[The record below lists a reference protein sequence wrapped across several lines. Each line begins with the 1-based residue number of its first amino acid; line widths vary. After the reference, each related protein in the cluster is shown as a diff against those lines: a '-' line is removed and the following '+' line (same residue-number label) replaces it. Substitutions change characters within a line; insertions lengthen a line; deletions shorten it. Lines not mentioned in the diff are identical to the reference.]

1 MKDRGGMTPEGG
13 VYGLLSQQRAAFV
26 IGIGFPNSVAF
37 YENSFHDKRY
47 WALFLRLPP
56 RVRALKAAPDTAGLR
71 CLIFQRGFAP
81 LENPLGA
88 KPRLFERRGNTMHQ
102 ALYRKWRPRDFDEV
116 SGQDHITSIL
126 KYECATGKFSHAYL
140 FCGSRGTG
148 KTSCAKIL
156 AKAVNCEH
164 PTAAGPC
171 GECAACRS
179 IDAGSATDVLEMDA
193 ASNNGVDDIRDIRDE
208 VIYAPSEL
216 KYRVYIIDEVHML
229 STSAFNALLKTLEE
243 PPEHV
248 VFILA
253 TTELQKLPA
262 TIISRCQRFDFR
274 RISTADLTARLHHI
288 AEAEGIELDDEA
300 ARLIARQAQGGM
312 RDAVSLLELCAGA
325 RLPVTPDLVT
335 RTVGT
340 TGREGTARMVS
351 AILRRDYD
359 ALFDRIDSLVAS
371 SRDLSVFWQELIGYY
386 RDMLVVKTTKT
397 PESYLDLTDSELSAL
412 NILAGKF
419 TRETLLFHVGLLED
433 ALFAMQKSFAVKRT
447 VAEITLVR
455 LCDPALDTS
464 TEAILARLSRVE
476 EQLVAGVTV
485 ASPQE
490 SEPIPPMFSDEDI
503 PPMPDE
509 MWEAPMDI
517 PAAPAPHAQ
526 VQAEP
531 PKPKPAPAPT
541 PVAAPAPV
549 STASLQRVLRPLR
562 TWTEAVDRV
571 RTTSPMAASFLM
583 SAKAYTAE
591 DGKLVIKLNGEFERS
606 MVSREGAPEALRT
619 ALSVLLGRKVESED
633 ILLEVENAQK
643 ESGSLIDLIIEAA
656 EE

>member
-1 MKDRGGMTPEGG
+1 
-13 VYGLLSQQRAAFV
+13 
-26 IGIGFPNSVAF
+26 
-37 YENSFHDKRY
+37 
-47 WALFLRLPP
+47 
-56 RVRALKAAPDTAGLR
+56 
-71 CLIFQRGFAP
+71 
-81 LENPLGA
+81 
-88 KPRLFERRGNTMHQ
+88 MHQ

-126 KYECATGKFSHAYL
+126 KYQCATGKFSHAYL

-156 AKAVNCEH
+156 AKAVNCAH
-164 PTAAGPC
+164 PTSAGPC

-274 RISTADLTARLHHI
+274 RISTADLSGRLHLI
-288 AEAEGIELDDEA
+288 AREEGIELHDEA

-312 RDAVSLLELCAGA
+312 RDAISLLELCAGA
-325 RLPVTPDLVT
+325 RLPVTPELVT

-340 TGREGTARMVS
+340 TGREGTARVVNAIARKDFDTLFSVVDDMVS
-351 AILRRDYD
+351 A
-359 ALFDRIDSLVAS
+359 
-371 SRDLSVFWQELIGYY
+371 SRDPAVFWQELIGYY
-386 RDMLVVKTTKT
+386 RDMLVTKT
-397 PESYLDLTDSELSAL
+397 VKDPSRYLDLTDSEHTAL
-412 NILAGKF
+412 VAAASQF
-419 TRETLLFHVGLLED
+419 TKETMLFHIGLLED
-433 ALFAMQKSFAVKRT
+433 ALFAMQKSYAVKRT

-464 TEAILARLSRVE
+464 TEAILTRLSRLE
-476 EQLVAGVTV
+476 EQFLMGVPMPTSAQTPMQPAELPV
-485 ASPQE
+485 GDPMEMAMDLPPMEEPPVDLWEPPAEAFSSVPVPPKREASAPRPTQTAVPK
-490 SEPIPPMFSDEDI
+490 PIPPKPTAPS
-503 PPMPDE
+503 MPV
-509 MWEAPMDI
+509 AP
-517 PAAPAPHAQ
+517 PAAPAGG
-526 VQAEP
+526 
-531 PKPKPAPAPT
+531 K
-541 PVAAPAPV
+541 
-549 STASLQRVLRPLR
+549 RVLRPIK

-571 RTTSPMAASFLM
+571 RDTSRMAASFLV
-583 SAKAYTAE
+583 SAKAYTTE
-591 DGKLVIKLNGEFERS
+591 DNRVVVKLESDFIRT
-606 MVSREGAPEALRT
+606 MVSREGAPEALRA
-619 ALSVLLGRKVESED
+619 ALSVCLGRKLDTND
-633 ILLEVENAQK
+633 ILYEVEDAVKN
-643 ESGSLIDLIIEAA
+643 EGSLIDLIIEAA

>member
-1 MKDRGGMTPEGG
+1 
-13 VYGLLSQQRAAFV
+13 
-26 IGIGFPNSVAF
+26 
-37 YENSFHDKRY
+37 
-47 WALFLRLPP
+47 
-56 RVRALKAAPDTAGLR
+56 
-71 CLIFQRGFAP
+71 
-81 LENPLGA
+81 
-88 KPRLFERRGNTMHQ
+88 MHQ

-126 KYECATGKFSHAYL
+126 KYQCATGKFSHAYL

-156 AKAVNCEH
+156 AKAVNCAH

-179 IDAGSATDVLEMDA
+179 IDMGSATDVLEMDA

-274 RISTADLTARLHHI
+274 RISTADLCARLHLI
-288 AEAEGIELDDEA
+288 AREEGIELHEDA

-325 RLPVTPDLVT
+325 RLPVTPELVT

-340 TGREGTARMVS
+340 TGREGTARVVNAIANKDFDTLFDIVDEMVS
-351 AILRRDYD
+351 A
-359 ALFDRIDSLVAS
+359 
-371 SRDLSVFWQELIGYY
+371 SRDPVVFWQELIGYY
-386 RDMLVVKTTKT
+386 RDMLVTKT
-397 PESYLDLTDSELSAL
+397 VKDPSKYLDLTDSEHTAL
-412 NILAGKF
+412 VAAAARF
-419 TRETLLFHVGLLED
+419 TKETMLFHIGLLED
-433 ALFAMQKSFAVKRT
+433 ALFAMQKSYAVKRT

-464 TEAILARLSRVE
+464 VESILTRLSRVE
-476 EQLVAGVTV
+476 EQILTGVPMQTSAPVPVQAGLPADV
-485 ASPQE
+485 
-490 SEPIPPMFSDEDI
+490 PPMEM
-503 PPMPDE
+503 PPMEEPPLD
-509 MWEAPMDI
+509 MWEPPADAYA
-517 PAAPAPHAQ
+517 PAAP
-526 VQAEP
+526 VQAPLRREAP
-531 PKPKPAPAPT
+531 APKPAPAVKSV
-541 PVAAPAPV
+541 PVAAP
-549 STASLQRVLRPLR
+549 TEKKRVLRPLK

-571 RTTSPMAASFLM
+571 RDTSRMAASFLI
-583 SAKAYTAE
+583 SAKAYTTE
-591 DGKLVIKLNGEFERS
+591 DGRVVVKLDSDFVRT
-606 MVSREGAPEALRT
+606 MVSREGAPEALRA
-619 ALSVLLGRKVESED
+619 ALSVCLGRKLGESDVLYEVESAAKSE
-633 ILLEVENAQK
+633 
-643 ESGSLIDLIIEAA
+643 GSLIDLIIEAS

>member
-1 MKDRGGMTPEGG
+1 
-13 VYGLLSQQRAAFV
+13 
-26 IGIGFPNSVAF
+26 
-37 YENSFHDKRY
+37 
-47 WALFLRLPP
+47 
-56 RVRALKAAPDTAGLR
+56 
-71 CLIFQRGFAP
+71 
-81 LENPLGA
+81 
-88 KPRLFERRGNTMHQ
+88 MHQ

-126 KYECATGKFSHAYL
+126 KYPCATGKFSHAYL

-156 AKAVNCEH
+156 AKAVNCAH

-179 IDAGSATDVLEMDA
+179 IDMGSATDVLEMDA

-274 RISTADLTARLHHI
+274 RISTADLCARLHLI
-288 AEAEGIELDDEA
+288 AREEGIELHEDA

-325 RLPVTPDLVT
+325 RLPVTPELVT

-340 TGREGTARMVS
+340 TGREGTARVVNAIANRDFDTLFDIVDEMVS
-351 AILRRDYD
+351 A
-359 ALFDRIDSLVAS
+359 
-371 SRDLSVFWQELIGYY
+371 SRDPAVFWQELIGYY
-386 RDMLVVKTTKT
+386 RDMLVTKT
-397 PESYLDLTDSELSAL
+397 VKDPSKYLDLTDSEHTAL
-412 NILAGKF
+412 VAAAARF
-419 TRETLLFHVGLLED
+419 TKETMLFHIGLLED
-433 ALFAMQKSFAVKRT
+433 ALFAMQKSYAVKRT

-464 TEAILARLSRVE
+464 VESILTRLSRVE
-476 EQLVAGVTV
+476 EQILTGVPMQTSAPVPVQAGFP
-485 ASPQE
+485 ADISPME
-490 SEPIPPMFSDEDI
+490 MPPMEE
-503 PPMPDE
+503 PPLD
-509 MWEAPMDI
+509 MWEPPADTYA
-517 PAAPAPHAQ
+517 PAAP
-526 VQAEP
+526 VQAP
-531 PKPKPAPAPT
+531 PRREAPAPKPAPA
-541 PVAAPAPV
+541 VKPAPV
-549 STASLQRVLRPLR
+549 SAPTEKKRVLRPLKI
-562 TWTEAVDRV
+562 WTEAVDRV
-571 RTTSPMAASFLM
+571 RDTSRMAASFLI
-583 SAKAYTAE
+583 SAKAYTTE
-591 DGKLVIKLNGEFERS
+591 DGRVVVKLDSDFVRT
-606 MVSREGAPEALRT
+606 MVSREGAPEALRA
-619 ALSVLLGRKVESED
+619 ALSVCLGRKLGESDVLYEVESTAKSE
-633 ILLEVENAQK
+633 
-643 ESGSLIDLIIEAA
+643 GSLIDLIIEAS

>member
-1 MKDRGGMTPEGG
+1 
-13 VYGLLSQQRAAFV
+13 
-26 IGIGFPNSVAF
+26 
-37 YENSFHDKRY
+37 
-47 WALFLRLPP
+47 
-56 RVRALKAAPDTAGLR
+56 
-71 CLIFQRGFAP
+71 
-81 LENPLGA
+81 
-88 KPRLFERRGNTMHQ
+88 MHQ

-126 KYECATGKFSHAYL
+126 KYQCATGKFSHAYL

-156 AKAVNCEH
+156 AKAVNCAH

-208 VIYAPSEL
+208 VIYSPSEL

-274 RISTADLTARLHHI
+274 RISTADLCARLHLI
-288 AEAEGIELDDEA
+288 AREEWIELHDEA

-312 RDAVSLLELCAGA
+312 RDAISLLELCAGA
-325 RLPVTPDLVT
+325 RLPVTPELVT

-340 TGREGTARMVS
+340 TGREGTARVVNAVANKDFDTLFDMVDEMVS
-351 AILRRDYD
+351 A
-359 ALFDRIDSLVAS
+359 
-371 SRDLSVFWQELIGYY
+371 SRDPAVFWQELIGYY
-386 RDMLVVKTTKT
+386 RDMLVTKT
-397 PESYLDLTDSELSAL
+397 VKDPSKYLDLTDSEHTAL
-412 NILAGKF
+412 VAAAARF
-419 TRETLLFHVGLLED
+419 TKETMLFHIGLLED
-433 ALFAMQKSFAVKRT
+433 ALFAMQKSYAVKRT

-464 TEAILARLSRVE
+464 VESILTRLSRVE
-476 EQLVAGVTV
+476 EQILAGV
-485 ASPQE
+485 
-490 SEPIPPMFSDEDI
+490 PM
-503 PPMPDE
+503 
-509 MWEAPMDI
+509 
-517 PAAPAPHAQ
+517 Q
-526 VQAEP
+526 
-531 PKPKPAPAPT
+531 T
-541 PVAAPAPV
+541 AAPAPV
-549 STASLQRVLRPLR
+549 QAGFPATGFPTDVPPMEMLPMEEPPLDMWEPPAEAYLPVQASPGRAAPVPKASPAPAASPKPAVPPKPASKPVPPLAPAESKRVLRPIK

-571 RTTSPMAASFLM
+571 RDTSRMAASFLV
-583 SAKAYTAE
+583 SAKAYTTE
-591 DGKLVIKLNGEFERS
+591 DGRVVVKLESDFIRT
-606 MVSREGAPEALRT
+606 MVSREGAPEALRA
-619 ALSVLLGRKVESED
+619 ALSVCLGRKLGETD
-633 ILLEVENAQK
+633 ILYEVEEGK
-643 ESGSLIDLIIEAA
+643 KSDGSLIDLIIEAA